1 MQTLTQPF
9 ENLEF
14 LARQVVEGFIVG
26 LHKSPFHGFSV
37 EFAEYRLYNRGDNLK
52 HIDWKVFGRTD
63 KLFTKKY
70 EEETNLRCQLVIDVS
85 TSMQYPQEKEQ
96 VSKLNFSLLSAASI
110 LSILKKQL
118 DAGGITFFNHE
129 IETHTPCKSN
139 PVHYRHLY
147 TLLENKINYQAP
159 QKNTNTAAVLHQLAE
174 QLHKRSLVV
183 IFSDMLDS
191 MGDLNS
197 LLDALQHLRHNK
209 HEVVLFLV
217 QDKQHEVD
225 FDFPNR
231 PFEFVDMESGERIKL
246 NTNEIQT
253 SYREQMQAYREKL
266 TLHCGQFGIDWV
278 DADIRSGYDQILKTY
293 LLKRNKMM

>member
-70 EEETNLRCQLVIDVS
+70 EEETNLRCQLVLDVS
-85 TSMQYPQEKEQ
+85 SSMLYPQEDQ
-96 VSKLNFSLLSAASI
+96 QTNKLQFSLLSAAAI

-118 DAGGITFFNHE
+118 DAGGITFFDNNVLE
-129 IETHTPCKSN
+129 HTPCKSN

-147 TLLENKINYQAP
+147 TLLENKLKYKAP
-159 QKNTNTAAVLHQLAE
+159 QQQTSTAKVLHQLAE

-183 IFSDMLDS
+183 IFSDMLDTL
-191 MGDLNS
+191 GDLNAM
-197 LLDALQHLRHNK
+197 LDALQHLRHNK
-209 HEVVLFLV
+209 HEVVMFLV
-217 QDKQHEVD
+217 QDKQHEVE
-225 FDFPNR
+225 FQFPNR
-231 PFEFVDMESGERIKL
+231 PYEFTDLESGEKIKL
-246 NTNEIQT
+246 NSTDIQT

-278 DADIRSGYDQILKTY
+278 DADIREGYDQILKAY

>member
-85 TSMQYPQEKEQ
+85 SSMHYPQEKDQ
-96 VSKLNFSLLSAASI
+96 VNKLHFSLLSAASI

-159 QKNTNTAAVLHQLAE
+159 QKNTNTATVLHQLAE

-191 MGDLNS
+191 MGDLNA

-217 QDKQHEVD
+217 QDKHHEVD
-225 FDFPNR
+225 FEFPNR

-246 NTNEIQT
+246 NTNEIQA
-253 SYREQMQAYREKL
+253 SYREQMNAYREKL

-278 DADIRSGYDQILKTY
+278 DADIRQGYDQILKAY

>member
-85 TSMQYPQEKEQ
+85 SSMQYPQNDKQ
-96 VSKLNFSLLSAASI
+96 HNKLQFALLSAAAI

-118 DAGGITFFNHE
+118 DAGGITFFDNDVVD
-129 IETHTPCKSN
+129 HTPCKSN

-147 TLLENKINYQAP
+147 TLLENKIKYQA
-159 QKNTNTAAVLHQLAE
+159 QQRTTGTAKVLHQLAE

-191 MGDLNS
+191 MGNLDA

-217 QDKQHEVD
+217 QDKQSEVD
-225 FDFPNR
+225 FQFPNR
-231 PFEFVDMESGERIKL
+231 PYEFTDLETGEKLKL
-246 NTNEIQT
+246 NSTDIQST
-253 SYREQMQAYREKL
+253 YREQMRAYREKL

-278 DADIRSGYDQILKTY
+278 DADIQSGYDQILKAY

>member
-1 MQTLTQPF
+1 MQNLTQPF

-14 LARQVVEGFIVG
+14 LAKQVVEGFIVG

-70 EEETNLRCQLVIDVS
+70 DEETNLRCQLVIDVS
-85 TSMQYPQEKEQ
+85 SSMLYPQTENTTN
-96 VSKLNFSLLSAASI
+96 KLQFSLLSAASI

-118 DAGGITFFNHE
+118 DAGGLTFFDQDIVE
-129 IETHTPCKSN
+129 HTPCKSN
-139 PVHYRHLY
+139 PVHYRYLY
-147 TLLENKINYQAP
+147 TLLENKLQFKAQ
-159 QKNTNTAAVLHQLAE
+159 QKQTSTAAVMHQLAE

-191 MGDLNS
+191 LSDIDA

-217 QDKQHEVD
+217 QDKQHEVE
-225 FDFPNR
+225 FQFPNR

-246 NTNEIQT
+246 NTNDIQAEYT
-253 SYREQMQAYREKL
+253 AQMRAYREKL
-266 TLHCGQFGIDWV
+266 TLHCGRFGIDWV
-278 DADIRSGYDQILKTY
+278 DADIRAGYDQILKAY